1 MKVDF
6 VGKNILITGAAGY
19 LGRELAL
26 EYAQSQASGL
36 ALLDQEERR
45 GALEEMRERLE
56 LTVPT
61 RVYTADLRKPE
72 ESHRVAQR
80 MSQEGFPVD
89 VLVNNAGINRLVKA
103 QEMTEEIWDSLVDTN
118 LKGSFF
124 LTRAV
129 AEASLL
135 QRGGNI
141 VFLSSQH
148 AVVGNLSRT
157 AYCAS
162 KTGLLGLVR
171 ALVAEWSGLGVR
183 INSVAPTFILNEA
196 NQDYLNHPHTIR
208 TMRNKIPLHR
218 YAKAEDV
225 AHAVL
230 FLTSDLAAMINGHNL
245 LVDGG
250 YTVL

>member
-1 MKVDF
+1 MKVEF
-6 VGKNILITGAAGY
+6 KGKTILITGAAGY
-19 LGRELAL
+19 LGRELAR
-26 EYAQSQASGL
+26 EYAQSQAAGL
-36 ALLDQEERR
+36 VLMDQEEKK
-45 GALEEMRERLE
+45 GLLEEMREE
-56 LTVPT
+56 LALAVPT
-61 RVYTADLRKPE
+61 WIYTADLRKPG
-72 ESHRVAQR
+72 ESHAVVEQMTR
-80 MSQEGFPVD
+80 EGIAVD
-89 VLVNNAGINRLVKA
+89 ILVNNAGINRLVKA
-103 QEMTEEIWDSLVDTN
+103 QEMTEEVWDSVLDTN

-124 LTRAV
+124 LTREV

-135 QRGGNI
+135 RRGGNI

-148 AVVGNLSRT
+148 GVVGNLTRT

-171 ALVAEWSGLGVR
+171 ALVAEWSGLGIRV
-183 INSVAPTFILNEA
+183 NSVAPTFILNEA
-196 NQDYLNHPHTIR
+196 NQEYLNHPHSIR

-218 YAKAEDV
+218 YATVEDV